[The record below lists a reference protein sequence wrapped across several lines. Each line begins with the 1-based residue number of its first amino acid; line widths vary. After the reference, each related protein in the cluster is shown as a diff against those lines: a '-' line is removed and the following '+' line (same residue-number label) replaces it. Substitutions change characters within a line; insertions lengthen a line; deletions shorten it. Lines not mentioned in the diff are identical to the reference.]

1 MAEQIKQINNWIWS
15 IISFTTSSYCYLLRQ
30 IYIVLEEQNLQQ
42 LCYKYF
48 QLIVF
53 EKPCLLRCYYK
64 YYHYRWRAVQ
74 TLSCQF
80 QKYCDFILFLA
91 IILPRLSFVAIRRA
105 KWFFVPSVCSTTTG
119 FLKALIKEESSS
131 VFVCSNFLHQLPQFC
146 FSWSKVLTAAI
157 GRFAIIN
164 RKNRASSF

>member
-1 MAEQIKQINNWIWS
+1 MTEQIKQINNWIRS

-30 IYIVLEEQNLQQ
+30 IYIVLEEQDLQQ
-42 LCYKYF
+42 LYYKYF
-48 QLIVF
+48 QLMVL

-91 IILPRLSFVAIRRA
+91 IILPRLRFVAVRRA

-131 VFVCSNFLHQLPQFC
+131 VFVCSNFLHQLPRFC
-146 FSWSKVLTAAI
+146 FSWSKVLSAAI

-164 RKNRASSF
+164 QKDRASSF